1 MKDYI
6 LTIPRNQY
14 DRLADA
20 FDWTEDYFMS
30 FDSAVDTVKFK
41 ITEEQ
46 RKRYSKY
53 AGATENKDVPKK
65 YRATYLITQMFLPR
79 NIVKYCEVWN
89 DTNTHQQNKKIKTL

>member
-14 DRLADA
+14 DRLANA
-20 FDWTEDYFMS
+20 FDWDDAWFIS
-30 FDSAVDTVKFK
+30 FDPESDMVKFK
-41 ITEEQ
+41 VTEEQ
-46 RKRYSKY
+46 RKSYSRY

-79 NIVKYCEVWN
+79 NIVKYCEV
-89 DTNTHQQNKKIKTL
+89 